1 MIVIYNVGEGNNYLR
16 LLFIFVNTRCRF
28 GCERKNRFY
37 VYCCV
42 NRFDSNEIDTMT
54 EVHNL
59 QNLLVRIAAG
69 DTVAYDPL
77 FRKYY
82 ASMGLYADRMLKSK
96 SESEDLVVDLF
107 CSLWNKRSQLY
118 EVKSEQGY
126 IFTLLRNKVI
136 DLLRYKKRFQQEE
149 LMDFVSEE
157 SIEETIFEVE
167 LYVQLRE
174 AIENL
179 PKKCAEVL
187 RLKMEGLDDH
197 EIAKRLGIQYETVR
211 SHTKRGVV
219 LLREKFDKTFLLL
232 FF

>member
-1 MIVIYNVGEGNNYLR
+1 
-16 LLFIFVNTRCRF
+16 
-28 GCERKNRFY
+28 
-37 VYCCV
+37 
-42 NRFDSNEIDTMT
+42 MT
-54 EVHNL
+54 EVHNW

-69 DTVAYDPL
+69 DSAAYDLL

-82 ASMGLYADRMLKSK
+82 ASMVLYADRVLKSK

-107 CSLWNKRSQLY
+107 CSLWNKRSQLH

-126 IFTLLRNKVI
+126 IFALLRNKVI
-136 DLLRYKKRFQQEE
+136 DLLRYKKRYRQEE

-167 LYVQLRE
+167 LYAQLNE

-187 RLKMEGLDDH
+187 RLKMEGFDDH

-219 LLREKFDKTFLLL
+219 LLRGKFDKTFLVL
-232 FF
+232 FFLKKNYHLGSIDWHSIA

>member
-1 MIVIYNVGEGNNYLR
+1 
-16 LLFIFVNTRCRF
+16 
-28 GCERKNRFY
+28 
-37 VYCCV
+37 
-42 NRFDSNEIDTMT
+42 MT
-54 EVHNL
+54 EVHNW

-69 DTVAYDPL
+69 DSAAYDLL

-82 ASMGLYADRMLKSK
+82 ASMVLYADRVLKSK

-126 IFTLLRNKVI
+126 IFALLRNKVI
-136 DLLRYKKRFQQEE
+136 DLLRYKKRYRQEE

-167 LYVQLRE
+167 LYAQLNE

-187 RLKMEGLDDH
+187 RLKMEGFDDH

-211 SHTKRGVV
+211 SHN
-219 LLREKFDKTFLLL
+219 LLC
-232 FF
+232 

>member
-1 MIVIYNVGEGNNYLR
+1 MSIHDVGLAVKEKIDFMSIVV
-16 LLFIFVNTRCRF
+16 C
-28 GCERKNRFY
+28 
-37 VYCCV
+37 

-69 DTVAYDPL
+69 DTVAYDQL

-82 ASMGLYADRMLKSK
+82 ASMVLYADRMLKSK

-187 RLKMEGLDDH
+187 RLKMEALDDH

-211 SHTKRGVV
+211 RHTKRGVV

>member
-1 MIVIYNVGEGNNYLR
+1 MSIHDVGLAVKEKIDFMSIVV
-16 LLFIFVNTRCRF
+16 C
-28 GCERKNRFY
+28 
-37 VYCCV
+37 

-69 DTVAYDPL
+69 DTVAYDQL

-82 ASMGLYADRMLKSK
+82 ASMVLYADRCLKVSPRVK
-96 SESEDLVVDLF
+96 IWWLIYFVLCGISDHSY
-107 CSLWNKRSQLY
+107 N